1 MKIDQKEEIHLKQ
14 SEEVLKEEPEK
25 NDDILLP
32 SDVPKKSLY
41 GWNTSVISSENI
53 YAASRTMDP
62 HWHIIIDKELCSV
75 RAHSGPLLAA
85 WLIIP

>member
-1 MKIDQKEEIHLKQ
+1 MTPPLPYLLEPFSIGIL
-14 SEEVLKEEPEK
+14 VLLTCRSIK
-25 NDDILLP
+25 N
-32 SDVPKKSLY
+32 
-41 GWNTSVISSENI
+41 WNTSVISSENI